1 VLRSFKSSFDK
12 PFLDSMQNGVLS
24 YTYKGVL
31 CRKCPLD
38 MAIYTKLIWDL
49 KPQTLIEVGTLKGGS
64 ALWLADVLSAAGL
77 AAKVVS
83 VDQNMQSEVT
93 DPRIQF
99 LQGDVNELDQVLTDA
114 KLATLPRPFLVIED
128 SAHTYLST
136 LAAIR
141 FFDRV
146 LRPGE
151 VLVIEDGV
159 LDELGLSDKYG
170 GGPNRALAEFL
181 AETSGRFEVMTDYC
195 DMYGV
200 NATYNPNAFLRKL
213 A

>member
-181 AETSGRFEVMTDYC
+181 AESSARFEVMTDYC